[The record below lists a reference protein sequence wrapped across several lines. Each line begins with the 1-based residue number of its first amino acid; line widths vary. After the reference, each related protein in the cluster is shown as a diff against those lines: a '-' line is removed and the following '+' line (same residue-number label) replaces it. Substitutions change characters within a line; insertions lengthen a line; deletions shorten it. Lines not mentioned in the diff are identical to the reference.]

1 MVFHKIEAK
10 VQEHAVVTETSR
22 KILVNWFEHRYFRKI
37 YYASYMKRL

>member
-1 MVFHKIEAK
+1 MVFHKIEVK

-22 KILVNWFEHRYFRKI
+22 KILVNGFEHRYFRKI